1 MSLDQEGLE
10 SKIKPQ
16 VCKQEVSE
24 DHELIRLGNEINFE
38 ELFIIVA
45 DDLKKTAKGL
55 WWLGRSLRVRVHL
68 GVYLL
73 QVRYKE
79 TDRV

>member
-45 DDLKKTAKGL
+45 DDLKKT
-55 WWLGRSLRVRVHL
+55 
-68 GVYLL
+68 
-73 QVRYKE
+73 
-79 TDRV
+79 